1 MRKPR
6 PGDHRRAGKEHPGGC
21 GAETGTP
28 GPLCSHRLSRSPERQ
43 PWVLP
48 LSSSAQRCGSR
59 ACCGHLTTEQPTLT
73 LTSPTG
79 LEEKGSVSPPTT
91 QSPPHQSRVQARS
104 RQRPSPGSTRVLDPP
119 RGLCLPGPTAHTR
132 EHISGMARLEIWG
145 SAWNPPPQHPSSKGQ
160 AANWLMNHPPCAR
173 LQASRALSRSE
184 LTVP

>member
-6 PGDHRRAGKEHPGGC
+6 PGEHRRAGKEHPGGC

-79 LEEKGSVSPPTT
+79 LEGKGSVSPPTT
-91 QSPPHQSRVQARS
+91 QSRVQARS
-104 RQRPSPGSTRVLDPP
+104 RQRHRDPAPAPPGSWTLQGASVSQDPQP
-119 RGLCLPGPTAHTR
+119 TPENTSQGWPGWKSGGLPGLPLLSTPALTGRLPT
-132 EHISGMARLEIWG
+132 G
-145 SAWNPPPQHPSSKGQ
+145 S
-160 AANWLMNHPPCAR
+160 
-173 LQASRALSRSE
+173 
-184 LTVP
+184 